1 MLLIDIRTFF
11 VHYVIWYKMFFTL
24 TKERIMIKS
33 QLNILILTKFSGYY
47 IIISTAKNTRSSRE
61 IWILSTINCLSIKC
75 QIVFI
80 ASYLSLHQFYN
91 MGWRNSNTPFSGC
104 YNMCNLI
111 IILLFVFPWA
121 SYILSEQKLFK
132 YTISM
137 ALYKK
142 VWD

>member
-47 IIISTAKNTRSSRE
+47 IIISTAKNTRCSRK
-61 IWILSTINCLSIKC
+61 ISILSTINCLSIKC

-111 IILLFVFPWA
+111 IILLFLFSWA

-137 ALYKK
+137 ALYKN
-142 VWD
+142 V

>member
-1 MLLIDIRTFF
+1 MHIKTIKMLLIDIITFF
-11 VHYVIWYKMFFTL
+11 VYYVIWYKMFFTHA
-24 TKERIMIKS
+24 KKRIMKKLSIF
-33 QLNILILTKFSGYY
+33 ILVR
-47 IIISTAKNTRSSRE
+47 IISAQNTRSSTE
-61 IWILSTINCLSIKC
+61 IQRVSTINCLCIKC

-142 VWD
+142 I